1 MKASQALAPIG
12 SRLALLAMI
21 LAVVL
26 SARAGVEHLDCVV
39 RGIIAFVAT
48 LWVFRVGAGMLDLV
62 AAAPRQA
69 IEAPEPP
76 ENAAGERSS

>member
-1 MKASQALAPIG
+1 VKPSQALAPIG

-26 SARAGVEHLDCVV
+26 SARVGVENLSCVV

-48 LWVFRVGAGMLDLV
+48 LWVFRFGAGLLDLM
-62 AAAPRQA
+62 APSPQA
-69 IEAPEPP
+69 GEAPEPP
-76 ENAAGERSS
+76 ERAAGEPSS